1 MSTSL
6 VHPHIST
13 MTSRGIPLDTA
24 AIMSTVLE
32 GILYGFSV
40 LMFIGTVWALIYKRR
55 VRDVNRLIAAVAIML
70 LTLSTAHMIVNIIR
84 LEDGLVKYRDTYTD
98 GPAAFFADVSQI
110 TYVIKNAIYILHT
123 LLGDGVVIY
132 RCYVVWQSSR
142 IIILPSLLW
151 CCSAFTGFSAV
162 YSVSQ
167 ATSNAGN
174 IFTKATGQS
183 FFALTLSTNLISSG
197 LLAYRIW
204 KLECNVSALRT
215 SNRTL
220 TPILRVLV
228 DAAILYSVVL
238 FPTLICFVCSNN
250 GQYVMLDMLMP
261 IISIAFYMVLIRVAI
276 SKHAHNY
283 LSTTFHTRGTT
294 SETVREDS
302 HPVKPLQVHISHFT
316 QIGDNSTHG
325 IGNEDLPS
333 TCKVESVKEPSCA
346 V

>member
-1 MSTSL
+1 MDSSL
-6 VHPHIST
+6 TCLLSY
-13 MTSRGIPLDTA
+13 S
-24 AIMSTVLE
+24 SS
-32 GILYGFSV
+32 GFSV
-40 LMFIGTVWALIYKRR
+40 LMFIGTIWALTYKRR
-55 VRDVNRLIAAVAIML
+55 VKDVNRLIAAVAIML
-70 LTLSTAHMIVNIIR
+70 LILSTAHMIVDIIR
-84 LEDGLVKYRDTYTD
+84 LEDGLVKYRDTFPD

-110 TYVIKNAIYILHT
+110 TYVVKNAIYILHT

-132 RCYVVWQSSR
+132 RCYVVWQSVR

-151 CCSAFTGFSAV
+151 GCSAFTGFSAV

-174 IFTKATGQS
+174 IFTKATGQT

-204 KLECNVSALRT
+204 KMERNISSVRT

-238 FPTLICFVCSNN
+238 FPTLVCFILSNN

-276 SKHAHNY
+276 NKNAHNL
-283 LSTTFHTRGTT
+283 LSTTFHSGTT
-294 SETVREDS
+294 SETAREDS
-302 HPVKPLQVHISHFT
+302 QQHPMKPLQVHISQFT
-316 QIGDNSTHG
+316 QSDDTVTHDVG
-325 IGNEDLPS
+325 LEDLSS
-333 TCKVESVKEPSCA
+333 TCGVVTVEEPSGA

>member
-1 MSTSL
+1 MA
-6 VHPHIST
+6 
-13 MTSRGIPLDTA
+13 SRGIPLDTA
-24 AIMSTVLE
+24 AIMSIALE

-40 LMFIGTVWALIYKRR
+40 LMFIGTVWALTYKRR
-55 VRDVNRLIAAVAIML
+55 PRDVNRLIAGVTIML
-70 LTLSTAHMIVNIIR
+70 FVLSTAHMIVDIIR
-84 LEDGLVKYRDTYTD
+84 LEDGLVKYRDTFPD
-98 GPAAFFADVSQI
+98 GPAAFFADVSQM
-110 TYVIKNAIYILHT
+110 TYVVKNAIYILHT
-123 LLGDGVVIY
+123 LLGDGFVIY
-132 RCYVVWQSSR
+132 RCYIVWQSAR

-174 IFTKATGQS
+174 IFTKATGQT

-204 KLECNVSALRT
+204 KIECNVSALRT

-261 IISIAFYMVLIRVAI
+261 IISIAFYMVLIRITV
-276 SKHAHNY
+276 SKHVHNY
-283 LSTTFHTRGTT
+283 LSTTLHRGTT
-294 SETVREDS
+294 TGTAIEGL
-302 HPVKPLQVHISHFT
+302 PPLKPLQVHISRFT
-316 QIGDNSTHG
+316 QIDEISTHG
-325 IGNEDLPS
+325 IGSEDLPS
-333 TCKVESVKEPSCA
+333 TYKMENMGRPCTV
-346 V
+346 